1 MPEAVTQQL
10 PSQAGTT
17 SMPRDA
23 EIEWVSVIVPC
34 FNGAA
39 FIARTI
45 ESVLAQTHPLLE
57 LIVVDDCST
66 DESAAL
72 VATYAKRDPRV
83 LLLSMSCNAG
93 APAAPRNAGVR
104 SARAPWV
111 AFLDA
116 DDIWHP
122 RKLELQLQ
130 VLREHGGDMCSTRMT
145 DFRHEREISF
155 ETLPRPSVS
164 RVDFGMQLRKYR
176 TPTSSILI
184 RRELML
190 TLPFNEDLSL
200 KAREDTDAFIRVH
213 EYMPYSLKIEQP
225 LVFYRL
231 QATQIS
237 GNKLKM
243 VQRHLLML
251 RRYRRRSGLG
261 LGWKAYYY
269 TATHFLASIYLRLI
283 RGTL

>member
-1 MPEAVTQQL
+1 MLEAATPMRL
-10 PSQAGTT
+10 PHAGTT
-17 SMPRDA
+17 STPHDPQV
-23 EIEWVSVIVPC
+23 EWVSVIVPC

-45 ESVLAQTHPLLE
+45 ESVLSQTHSQFE

-66 DESAAL
+66 DDSAAI
-72 VATYAKRDPRV
+72 VNDYWQRDPRV
-83 LLLSMSCNAG
+83 SLLSMPRNAG

-104 SARAPWV
+104 AARASWV

-122 RKLELQLQ
+122 RKLEMQMQ
-130 VLREHGGDMCSTRMT
+130 ALREHGGTMCSTRMT
-145 DFRHEREISF
+145 DFRDEREIRF
-155 ETLPRPSVS
+155 ANLTAPPIS

-243 VQRHLLML
+243 VKRHLLML